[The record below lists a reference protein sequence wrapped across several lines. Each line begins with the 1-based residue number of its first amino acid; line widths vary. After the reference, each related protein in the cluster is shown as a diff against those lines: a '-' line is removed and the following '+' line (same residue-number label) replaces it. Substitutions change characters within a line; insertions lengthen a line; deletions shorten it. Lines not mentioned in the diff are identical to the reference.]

1 MGTQLR
7 DGALSIMYMIKLSYA
22 TSGWSNSKISKVSE
36 DFELLIYEAH
46 VTRSNRT
53 LEVYMETSGEDL
65 IGYLSAAI
73 MVFRNEIQR
82 QVRDADGYPEE
93 VKVSKVGSGSSI
105 RATV

>member
-1 MGTQLR
+1 
-7 DGALSIMYMIKLSYA
+7 MYMLKLAYA

-36 DFELLIYEAH
+36 DFESLIDGAH

-53 LEVYMETSGEDL
+53 LEVYMETPEEDL

-73 MVFRNEIQR
+73 MLFRNEIQR

-93 VKVSKVGSGSSI
+93 VKVSKVGSGSSVW
-105 RATV
+105 ATV